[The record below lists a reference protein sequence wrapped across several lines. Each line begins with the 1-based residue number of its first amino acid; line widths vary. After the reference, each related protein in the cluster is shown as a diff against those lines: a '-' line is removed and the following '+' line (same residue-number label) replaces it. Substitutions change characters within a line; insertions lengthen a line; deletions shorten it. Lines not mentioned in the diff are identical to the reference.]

1 MVSSALLKSGAKI
14 RLLLAPAVQNIIK
27 NSALFSKASYKDFK
41 IEIPTRIVNLYLLNF
56 IFSNVNKFFLNYN
69 KKFCLS
75 FQTGINKKF
84 SKMLHIPG
92 ALCLLSDPF
101 WWCGSRFG
109 RIQIWIRNRFSSKFS
124 KLLRIRNT

>member
-1 MVSSALLKSGAKI
+1 MFIALITSRQCYKHSQSLEDVLIIVYSQMLINFFKI
-14 RLLLAPAVQNIIK
+14 IIK
-27 NSALFSKASYKDFK
+27 NF
-41 IEIPTRIVNLYLLNF
+41 
-56 IFSNVNKFFLNYN
+56 
-69 KKFCLS
+69 LS

-109 RIQIWIRNRFSSKFS
+109 RIQIWIRNRFSSKCS
-124 KLLRIRNT
+124 KLLRIRNTYCATTATHTLLYCLVSYRVLAGRSIRYE